1 MLSVDVK
8 EYEKLLRVV
17 AGLSPLFSD
26 SETPFLNSRFIEK
39 LYVHAA
45 NARDL
50 SRRDMT
56 FDAVSPTGYGVGVK
70 TFIASSFDSSKSEK
84 VAEFTSYA
92 AQGEF
97 LDLSHIDLAR
107 KVSIFRNAR
116 IESDA
121 RIYDIDLQNSIYHC
135 LVRAPNSLLV
145 HEEAF
150 EVVDIEAIELLPES
164 RKSSGHVHFTDSK
177 NQYSFNVSKNTLYK
191 RFILSSG
198 ENSNIIE
205 LVEEP
210 VGVGNSIEGEFVS
223 RILKLGMNNK
233 SANLNDTSLNSN
245 VNSVVLPLYS
255 SRLREIPERSG
266 INQWNAKGRDRKFGE
281 AYIPVPSKVRNS
293 FPSFFPE
300 KDSYFRLRLP
310 NEQILNVKICQQGGK
325 ALMSNPNKD
334 LCDWLF
340 RLIDNSEWTS
350 RKRIIEHRP
359 YKYSDL
365 VHIGIDSV
373 RISKTSEDTSLYE
386 LEPCELGSYE
396 FFSKN
401 L

>member
-1 MLSVDVK
+1 MLSIDVDK
-8 EYEKLLRVV
+8 YEKLLRVV
-17 AGLSPLFSD
+17 ASLSPLFSD

-39 LYVHAA
+39 LYAYA
-45 NARDL
+45 SNARDL

-56 FDAVSPTGYGVGVK
+56 FDAISTTGYGVGVK
-70 TFIASSFDSSKSEK
+70 TFVAASFDSSKSEK
-84 VAEFTSYA
+84 VAEFTSHA
-92 AQGEF
+92 SQGEF
-97 LDLSHIDLAR
+97 LGLSNIDLAR
-107 KVSIFRNAR
+107 KVSTFRNAR

-145 HEEAF
+145 HEESF
-150 EVVDIEAIELLPES
+150 EAVEVEAIELLPEP

-177 NQYSFNVSKNTLYK
+177 NQYSFNISKNTLYK
-191 RFILSSG
+191 KFILSTG
-198 ENSNIIE
+198 QNSNVIE
-205 LVEEP
+205 LDKEP
-210 VGVGNSIEGEFVS
+210 IGKGASIESEFVS
-223 RILKLGMNNK
+223 RILQLDHKNVG
-233 SANLNDTSLNSN
+233 ANLNAMNPNPVVD
-245 VNSVVLPLYS
+245 SVVLPLYS
-255 SRLREIPERSG
+255 PRLREIPERSG

-281 AYIPVPSKVRNS
+281 AYIPVPSKIRNS

-300 KDSYFRLRLP
+300 KDSYFKLRLP
-310 NEQILNVKICQQGGK
+310 NEHILTVKICQQGGK

-365 VHIGIDSV
+365 VYIGIDSV
-373 RISKTSEDTSLYE
+373 RISKTPEDASLYE